1 MNQLTQA
8 MLIGSTLALCWLG
21 MQIVHEFGHVLG
33 AWAGGEEVHRV
44 VLHPLAISRTDATH
58 DRHPLLVVWGGPLVG
73 VLLPLGALAVMSL
86 ARSRYSYL
94 LRFFAGFCLVANG
107 VYLGVGSFSGV
118 GDAGDLLR
126 YGAPRWTLIVFG
138 LVCVPAGLWLW
149 HGLGPSFGL
158 GEAKGRVDR
167 RAAVTILVLLLVVV
181 LVEILV
187 GTR

>member
-1 MNQLTQA
+1 LT
-8 MLIGSTLALCWLG
+8 
-21 MQIVHEFGHVLG
+21 
-33 AWAGGEEVHRV
+33 
-44 VLHPLAISRTDATH
+44 ISRADAAP
-58 DRHPLLVVWGGPLVG
+58 DRHPLLVVWCGPLVG
-73 VLLPLGALAVMSL
+73 VIVPLGALAVMSVV
-86 ARSRYSYL
+86 RSRYSYL

-107 VYLGVGSFSGV
+107 VYLGTGSFSDV

-158 GEAKGRVDR
+158 GEPKGRVDR

-181 LVEILV
+181 LVEYTGGESVRRSWFVRSSHERKASAVLSNRL
-187 GTR
+187 G